1 MIKINLV
8 LKFEKYGKNLRHN
21 LYVYFSKYAKPQKV
35 LVLSNECFVEVLLKF
50 IFPILMFFFLSH
62 QGDPLISQ
70 STATKLVAFTAVTV
84 CLVVLIK
91 WHFGGGVCKSKAR
104 LDGKTAF

>member
-35 LVLSNECFVEVLLKF
+35 LVLSNKCFVEVLLKF
-50 IFPILMFFFLSH
+50 IFPILMFFFFITSRRPIDFPKYCYKTGGFHSSHSLS
-62 QGDPLISQ
+62 
-70 STATKLVAFTAVTV
+70 
-84 CLVVLIK
+84 
-91 WHFGGGVCKSKAR
+91 GG
-104 LDGKTAF
+104 TN